1 MTADDVIHLS
11 CLVNTSDRL
20 RSPKHSREKK
30 NRKSTKWS
38 TVVNFDTKGTPVDLL
53 GGGENFAE
61 CPPRHLDEIQ
71 TNHPTDEMIKIVEKN
86 KLTRPTVS

>member
-1 MTADDVIHLS
+1 M
-11 CLVNTSDRL
+11 
-20 RSPKHSREKK
+20 
-30 NRKSTKWS
+30 
-38 TVVNFDTKGTPVDLL
+38 VNFDTKGTPVDLL